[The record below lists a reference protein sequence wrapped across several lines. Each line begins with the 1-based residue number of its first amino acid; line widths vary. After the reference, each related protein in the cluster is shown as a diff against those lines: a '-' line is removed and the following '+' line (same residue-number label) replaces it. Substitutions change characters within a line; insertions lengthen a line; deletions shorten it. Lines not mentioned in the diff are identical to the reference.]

1 MSGWQRAG
9 VAALAFGALL
19 GVIVGANWALNT
31 FGVLNVFGVAVPAG
45 VLFAGAAFGIRDV
58 IHEVA
63 GGWLVIVAI
72 AAGTTRSMAL
82 SDSAAIP
89 GGVTTIAIASGT
101 AFALSELLDYAVY
114 SPLRRRHWPAAV
126 VASNLGGS
134 IADSLVFLFLAF
146 GSINYAG
153 GQIIGKFAMVA
164 LALPAVW
171 WVRRALSV
179 NHVGA
184 ASSISH
190 AGWTS
195 GGDDDA

>member
-1 MSGWQRAG
+1 VSRTTI
-9 VAALAFGALL
+9 AAIAFASLLA
-19 GVIVGANWALNT
+19 VIVGANWALNT
-31 FGVLNVFGVAVPAG
+31 FGVVTVFGVAMPAG

-58 IHEVA
+58 IHETA
-63 GGWLVIVAI
+63 GGWLVLTAI
-72 AAGTTRSMAL
+72 AAGTALSLIL

-89 GGVTTIAIASGT
+89 GGITTIAIASGA
-101 AFALSELLDYAVY
+101 AFAVSELLDYAVY

-134 IADSLVFLFLAF
+134 VADSLLFLFLAF

-153 GQIIGKFAMVA
+153 GQIVGKFAMVA

-171 WVRRALSV
+171 WVRRALPV
-179 NHVGA
+179 NNVGA
-184 ASSISH
+184 TSALSH
-190 AGWTS
+190 AGWAT